1 MRISRYLDNIRKQDK
16 PLKFITSKFL
26 IRTKLSSKCIIQRKY
41 FKIKF
46 FENSEASRLIW
57 TDNNYVLDIEEFVE
71 DYLKEGDVMID
82 IGANIGLVT
91 LTSSSIIGQHGKA
104 YSIEAH
110 PTIFQNLLENIKI
123 NNRNNIHTFNTAI
136 GNKTGKVIF
145 SNIRSDT
152 MNSIKIEGTDGISI
166 SMKKLDDLPI
176 SETSISLIKIDV
188 EGYEKFVLDGGVKT
202 LKITNCVY
210 FEAIEKLYNKYGYT
224 KTDIIKKMEKNGFKI
239 FELNN
244 KILSPINE
252 KTDQQDL
259 LAIKDINDFI
269 KRTNYKI
276 SS

>member
-1 MRISRYLDNIRKQDK
+1 MRISRYLDNVRKQDK

-46 FENSEASRLIW
+46 FGNSEASRLIW

-91 LTSSSIIGQHGKA
+91 LTSSSIIGQQGKV

-123 NNRNNIHTFNTAI
+123 NNRNNIYTFNTAI
-136 GNKTGKVIF
+136 GNKTGNVIF

-152 MNSIKIEGTDGISI
+152 MNSVEIEDSDGISVA
-166 SMKKLDDLPI
+166 MKKLDDLPI
-176 SETSISLIKIDV
+176 TETSISLMKIDV
-188 EGYEKFVLDGGVKT
+188 EGYEKFVLDGGMKT
-202 LKITNCVY
+202 LEITNCVY

-224 KTDIIKKMEKNGFKI
+224 KKNIIEKMEKHGFKI
-239 FELNN
+239 FEINN

-259 LAIKDINDFI
+259 LAIKDIKDFM

-276 SS
+276 